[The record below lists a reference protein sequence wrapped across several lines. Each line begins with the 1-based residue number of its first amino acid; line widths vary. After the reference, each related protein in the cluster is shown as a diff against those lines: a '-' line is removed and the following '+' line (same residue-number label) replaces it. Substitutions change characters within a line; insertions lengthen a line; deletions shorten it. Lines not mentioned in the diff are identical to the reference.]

1 MIERVKSAM
10 VGAGAGWVLWLML
23 ALSVISLAI
32 MLERAWLFWSLRDDV
47 ESLMRELGRLLRAG
61 DLEGARRRL
70 EASPSAEAA
79 VVVAGIVE
87 ADLGPAAAEEAMAGA
102 SALQKMKLEKRL
114 AYLGTLG
121 NNAPF
126 IGLLGTVIGIVGAFE
141 ELGKANAPAPGGAA
155 AAGAAASQLAPQAVM
170 TNIAEAL
177 VATAVGLL
185 VAIPAVAAFNWF
197 QRLVKTTL
205 ANTDALAHVLLA
217 HLKAKGNGTDHD
229 IEGTIEGAASKPD
242 RVSRPGSRAAAQ
254 ATRRRE
260 EVEGES

>member
-10 VGAGAGWVLWLML
+10 VGAGAAWVLWLML
-23 ALSVISLAI
+23 ALSVVSLAI
-32 MLERAWLFWSLRDDV
+32 MLERGWMFWSLRDDF
-47 ESLMRELGRLLRAG
+47 EALMRDLGRLLRG
-61 DLEGARRRL
+61 NDLEGARRRL

-79 VVVAGIVE
+79 VVIAGIVE
-87 ADLGPAAAEEAMAGA
+87 ADLGAAAAEEAMAGA
-102 SALQKMKLEKRL
+102 QSLQKLKLERRL

-141 ELGKANAPAPGGAA
+141 ELGKANAPAGAPGAGAA
-155 AAGAAASQLAPQAVM
+155 AASQIAPQAVM

-185 VAIPAVAAFNWF
+185 VAIPAVFAFNAF
-197 QRLVKTTL
+197 QRVVKTTL

-217 HLKAKGNGTDHD
+217 HLKATGTGDRD
-229 IEGTIEGAASKPD
+229 AGAALAEGAAGKTERS
-242 RVSRPGSRAAAQ
+242 SRAPQ
-254 ATRRRE
+254 ARGAIRRE
-260 EVEGES
+260 AED

>member
-10 VGAGAGWVLWLML
+10 VGAGAAWVLWLL
-23 ALSVISLAI
+23 LGLSVISLAI
-32 MLERAWLFWSLRDDV
+32 MLERAWLFWSLRDDIGN
-47 ESLMRELGRLLRAG
+47 LMRELGRLLRTG

-87 ADLGPAAAEEAMAGA
+87 ADLGADAAEEAMAGA
-102 SALQKMKLEKRL
+102 GALQRAKLERRL

-141 ELGKANAPAPGGAA
+141 ELGKGNTAQAMPGV
-155 AAGAAASQLAPQAVM
+155 ASAVAPQAVM

-177 VATAVGLL
+177 VATAVGLV
-185 VAIPAVAAFNWF
+185 VAIPAVAAFNFF
-197 QRLVKTTL
+197 QRLVKTTV
-205 ANTDALAHVLLA
+205 ANTEALEHVLLA
-217 HLKAKGNGTDHD
+217 HLKARAEAAPASLRN
-229 IEGTIEGAASKPD
+229 IEEAVERASTKAERTSKPQTSG
-242 RVSRPGSRAAAQ
+242 RGRG
-254 ATRRRE
+254 ATE
-260 EVEGES
+260 DDEGGRN

>member
-10 VGAGAGWVLWLML
+10 VGAGAAWVLWLML
-23 ALSVISLAI
+23 ALSVVSLAV
-32 MLERAWLFWSLRDDV
+32 MLERAWLFWSLRDDIPG
-47 ESLMRELGRLLRAG
+47 LMRDLGRLLRAG

-87 ADLGPAAAEEAMAGA
+87 ADLGADAAEEAMAGA
-102 SALQKMKLEKRL
+102 STLQRQKLEKWL

-141 ELGKANAPAPGGAA
+141 ELGKGGAA
-155 AAGAAASQLAPQAVM
+155 QGMPGAASAVAPQAVM

-177 VATAVGLL
+177 VATAVGLI
-185 VAIPAVAAFNWF
+185 VAIPAVFSFNAF
-197 QRLVKTTL
+197 QRRVKTTVS
-205 ANTDALAHVLLA
+205 NTEALGHVLLA
-217 HLKAKGNGTDHD
+217 HLKAKTDTGTGLGASGRD
-229 IEGTIEGAASKPD
+229 IEEVVERSAKAERKGA
-242 RVSRPGSRAAAQ
+242 RAVKDIK
-254 ATRRRE
+254 E
-260 EVEGES
+260 EEQR

>member
-23 ALSVISLAI
+23 ALSVVSLAI

-47 ESLMRELGRLLRAG
+47 EALMRDLGRFLRSR

-79 VVVAGIVE
+79 VVVAGVVE
-87 ADLGPAAAEEAMAGA
+87 ADLGADAAEEAMAGA
-102 SALQKMKLEKRL
+102 SALQRLKLERRL

-141 ELGKANAPAPGGAA
+141 ELGKAGTPVAGAA
-155 AAGAAASQLAPQAVM
+155 ATASQLAPQAVM
-170 TNIAEAL
+170 SNIAEAL
-177 VATAVGLL
+177 VATAVGLI
-185 VAIPAVAAFNWF
+185 VAIPAVFAFNTF

-205 ANTDALAHVLLA
+205 ANTDALSHILLA
-217 HLKAKGNGTDHD
+217 HLRAEGGHGRD
-229 IEGTIEGAASKPD
+229 IEGVIDGSASKND
-242 RVSRPGSRAAAQ
+242 RPSKEPQPRGAG
-254 ATRRRE
+254 RRRE
-260 EVEGES
+260 EVEDEGGAR